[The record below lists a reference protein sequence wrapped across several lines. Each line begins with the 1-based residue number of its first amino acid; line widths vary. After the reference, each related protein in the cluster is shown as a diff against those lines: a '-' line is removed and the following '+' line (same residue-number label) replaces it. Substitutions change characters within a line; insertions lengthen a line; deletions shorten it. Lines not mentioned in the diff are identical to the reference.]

1 MPGEQLSALENVQR
15 KVYSIHSE
23 LLSKLATR
31 RIDELPILKNLMK
44 EEVAE
49 YWRNLASSSL
59 NCFCRRSSW
68 DPAVRWGGIGID
80 RTQLDSFSGSPCMAT
95 KTFHHWET

>member
-1 MPGEQLSALENVQR
+1 MPVEQLSAWENVQR

-49 YWRNLASSSL
+49 YWRK
-59 NCFCRRSSW
+59 
-68 DPAVRWGGIGID
+68 
-80 RTQLDSFSGSPCMAT
+80 RTWQVHA
-95 KTFHHWET
+95 